1 VRGERGQAWEGG
13 VVSRLIEICSRLPTV
28 DEHAHLFERVGWPW
42 YGEEA
47 TRRAL
52 AGSSFGVVATR
63 GREIVGMG
71 RVVGDG
77 AVFFYLQ
84 DIVVDPEVQRL
95 GIGRSLVSALVA
107 QARRQ
112 KGAAGFFGVFATPMA
127 VDLYQRHGFRPPDL
141 TALVSTD

>member
-1 VRGERGQAWEGG
+1 LEEG
-13 VVSRLIEICSRLPTV
+13 VVSRLIEICRRLPTV

-52 AGSSFGVVATR
+52 AGSSFGVVAER
-63 GREIVGMG
+63 GRDAVGMG

-84 DIVVDPEVQRL
+84 DIVVEPEFQRL
-95 GIGRSLVSALVA
+95 GIGSSLVSALLA

-112 KGAAGFFGVFATPMA
+112 KVAASFLGGFATPMA
-127 VDLYQRHGFRPPDL
+127 VDLYQRHGWRRQSGLGGD
-141 TALVSTD
+141 ARHV